1 MKNHLYYKRARC
13 NAELLGAPATQREQV
28 IQFLEREAA

>member
-13 NAELLGAPATQREQV
+13 NAELLGSPASQREQV
-28 IQFLEREAA
+28 VRFLEQEAA